1 MSEFDLSS
9 PDIAGLSRRYP
20 AVMQPTPMGRILTAA
35 FVIFLLA
42 LVVFGVWWLEFDFQR
57 VRSGMGKL
65 GQFVV
70 LMFPPAS
77 DGQGFSYFKAL
88 GETLAIALLGT
99 LLGAVLAFPLG
110 VLAATNV
117 IPNWIF
123 RFGLR
128 RSLDV
133 VRSVDT
139 LVWAL
144 IWINVVGLGPFA
156 GVLAIASSDLGA
168 FGKIFAETIEG
179 ASKKGVEGVRSTGG
193 TKLHEV
199 RFGLLPEVLPVIL
212 GQILYFF
219 ESNTRSAS
227 IIGIVGAGGIGLH
240 LYEQIRTVEWQ
251 SVCYIV
257 IMILITVAIIDYIST
272 KLRSVIAG
280 RGAGNRGS

>member
-1 MSEFDLSS
+1 MTDFDLAN
-9 PDIAGLSRRYP
+9 PDVVALTQRYP
-20 AVMQPTPMGRILTAA
+20 AIMQPSPAGRITTALI
-35 FVIFLLA
+35 VVLLIA
-42 LVVFGVWWLEFDFQR
+42 LVGFGVWWLEIDFHR
-57 VRSGMGKL
+57 VWTGVAKL
-65 GQFVV
+65 GQFIV

-77 DGQGFSYFKAL
+77 EGQAFSYFKAL

-99 LLGAVLAFPLG
+99 ILGAVLAFPLG
-110 VLAATNV
+110 VLAAANV
-117 IPNWIF
+117 IPNWVF

-128 RSLDV
+128 RSFDT

-179 ASKKGVEGVRSTGG
+179 ASTKGVEGVRSTGG
-193 TKLHEV
+193 NSLHEV
-199 RFGLLPEVLPVIL
+199 RFGLLPEVMPVIL

-251 SVCYIV
+251 SVCFIV
-257 IMILITVAIIDYIST
+257 IMILITVAIIDFIST
-272 KLRSVIAG
+272 KLRAAIAG
-280 RGAGNRGS
+280 RGQSVHDL